1 MNFEF
6 SVILYTLT
14 VVLLIVLICLG
25 IKLIQTLYK
34 VDKAIDEVQDKVSK
48 LNNLFEIINTT
59 SDTIA
64 RVNEYIISSV
74 SRVLGKI
81 ISPLKKRKKDE
92 YEKNEKN

>member
-74 SRVLGKI
+74 SHVLGKI

>member
-64 RVNEYIISSV
+64 
-74 SRVLGKI
+74 
-81 ISPLKKRKKDE
+81 
-92 YEKNEKN
+92 